1 MGENAGNWQV
11 FDGVNYTGNAGIEVL
26 MPGQVYPTPN
36 EMGLLNPVL
45 SIRKV

>member
-11 FDGVNYTGNAGIEVL
+11 FDGVNYAGNAGIVL

-45 SIRKV
+45 SIRQM